1 MMTDVNKVRDE
12 LKMAR
17 EERESWVTDHN
28 AAVRAEMQ
36 TGSQSEAVADQLVD
50 ALLKDGNLTFG
61 GTMAEDGARKD
72 HRGGDGRKKRNM
84 RRIDMSSRRR
94 R

>member
-1 MMTDVNKVRDE
+1 MPFE
-12 LKMAR
+12 
-17 EERESWVTDHN
+17 
-28 AAVRAEMQ
+28 
-36 TGSQSEAVADQLVD
+36 QLVD